1 MDRDFVHLII
11 TLNENAKL
19 GIKDGTKVV
28 IPAKDYNE
36 EQLLI
41 HFEKEKK
48 YTEQEVS
55 EILKNL
61 YDDFAT
67 LRRYFIEYGFMARSK
82 DGLQYWLK

>member
-1 MDRDFVHLII
+1 M
-11 TLNENAKL
+11 
-19 GIKDGTKVV
+19 V